1 MQKYLECGQI
11 MRAHGIRGAMVID
24 HYCDTAEVFCSL
36 KNLYFRHGDEYVAKK
51 ILHAVP
57 YKTNVLVTIEGIT
70 TPEEVVKI
78 RLSYVYADRDELK
91 RDKGDYFIAD
101 LIGLDVIDK
110 NTGEKYGVLSDVI
123 NRGSQDLYVV
133 KREDKPEA
141 YIPAVAEFIAEI
153 DLEKGIFVTPIEGMF
168 E

>member
-1 MQKYLECGQI
+1 MQKYLECGHI
-11 MRAHGIRGAMVID
+11 MRAHGVRGAMVVN
-24 HYCDTAEVFCSL
+24 HFCDTAEVFCSL
-36 KNLYFRHGDEYVAKK
+36 KNLYFRCGDEYIGRK

-57 YKTNVLVTIEGIT
+57 YKTNVLVTVDGIT
-70 TPEEVVKI
+70 TPEEVVKM

-91 RDKGDYFIAD
+91 RNDGDYFIVD

-110 NTGEKYGVLSDVI
+110 NTGEKYGVLSDVV

-133 KREDKPEA
+133 ERKEKPDA
-141 YIPAVAEFIAEI
+141 YIPAVPEFIAGI
-153 DLEKGIFVTPIEGMF
+153 DLDKGIFVTPIEGMF